1 MMSMKM
7 MTMYDRTTVRS
18 RVDRAGLS
26 QHCDDDDDS
35 GGNGIAAADDD
46 DDVENDGLRIVALI

>member
-1 MMSMKM
+1 
-7 MTMYDRTTVRS
+7 MTALRS

-26 QHCDDDDDS
+26 QHCDDDDYG
-35 GGNGIAAADDD
+35 GGNGIAAAAADD